1 MFDFSAAAAHLPLLL
16 QYIAEVCCIHLGPEK
31 RYLVEARLGTV
42 IGETGVKD
50 IPAFI
55 AIARADTSG
64 RLRDKII
71 DAMTTNETLWFR
83 DQRPWDSFERHLF
96 PEYAAEL
103 ASGRRNR
110 IRVLCAACSTGQEPY
125 SFAMLLDEAASSG
138 RLPGLA
144 PAAFEIL
151 AFDISPAALLL
162 ASNGRYNQIEMG
174 RGLDAK
180 WKTRYFKETTPGV
193 WQLDEKIRRM
203 VTFRRRNLQDELAG
217 LGQFDLVMCRN
228 VLIYFKDEFKRDLLE
243 RLGAI
248 IPTGGLLL
256 LGGSE
261 PLFTHQHLFSQ
272 EMIGTTI
279 FYKRKPSTPLP

>member
-1 MFDFSAAAAHLPLLL
+1 MFDFSSDPAHLPFLL

-31 RYLVEARLGTV
+31 RYLVEARLGTL
-42 IGETGVKD
+42 IAENGAKD
-50 IPAFI
+50 IPTFI

-83 DQRPWDSFERHLF
+83 DQRPWDSFEKNLL

-125 SFAMLLDEAASSG
+125 SFAMLLDQTAASG
-138 RLPGLA
+138 RHPGLD

-162 ASNGRYNQIEMG
+162 ASNGRYNQIEMA
-174 RGLDAK
+174 RGLDLK
-180 WKTRYFKETTPGV
+180 WRNKYFTESPPGI
-193 WQLDEKIRRM
+193 WQLDQKIRRM
-203 VTFRRRNLQDELAG
+203 VTFRRRNLQDDLAS
-217 LGQFDLVMCRN
+217 LGHFDLVLCRN
-228 VLIYFKDEFKRDLLE
+228 VLIYFREEFKRDLIE
-243 RLGAI
+243 RLGSI
-248 IPTGGLLL
+248 IPPTGLLL

-279 FYKRKPSTPLP
+279 FYRRKSAALSP

>member
-1 MFDFSAAAAHLPLLL
+1 MFDFSTDAVHLPLLL

-42 IGETGVKD
+42 IAETGAKD

-83 DQRPWDSFERHLF
+83 DQRPWDSFENQLF

-103 ASGRRNR
+103 ATSRRNR

-125 SFAMLLDEAASSG
+125 SFAMLLAETAASG
-138 RLPGLA
+138 RHPGLD
-144 PAAFEIL
+144 PAAFEIQ
-151 AFDISPAALLL
+151 AFDISPAVLLL

-174 RGLDAK
+174 RGLDPK
-180 WKTRYFKETTPGV
+180 WRNKYFKETTPAV

-203 VTFRRRNLQDELAG
+203 VSFKRRNLQDDLSS
-217 LGQFDLVMCRN
+217 LGHFDLVFCRN
-228 VLIYFKDEFKRDLLE
+228 VLIYFKDEFKRSLIE
-243 RLGAI
+243 RLGSI
-248 IPTGGLLL
+248 IPPGGLLL

-279 FYKRKPSTPLP
+279 FYKRKPSAPLP